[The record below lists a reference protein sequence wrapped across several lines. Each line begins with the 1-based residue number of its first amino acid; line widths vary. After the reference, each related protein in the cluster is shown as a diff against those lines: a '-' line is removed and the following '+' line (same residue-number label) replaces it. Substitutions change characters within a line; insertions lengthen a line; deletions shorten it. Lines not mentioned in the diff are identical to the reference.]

1 MYQIGQ
7 LVMYRKDVCEIKNM
21 KKYNGEDYYILNPV
35 KDESL
40 KISIPITS
48 KDLRTI
54 ISKEE
59 IEQIMKK
66 MPEIETIETEDKIIE
81 HTYKNL
87 LFHGS
92 HEDLIKIIKTT
103 YLRNKER
110 LENNKKV
117 SEKDREYFDKAEEYL
132 YTEFS
137 YALNKSFEETKNYII
152 SEVKKLKSK

>member
-21 KKYNGEDYYILNPV
+21 KKYNGEDYYTLNPV

-110 LENNKKV
+110 LEKNKKV
-117 SEKDREYFDKAEEYL
+117 SEKRNTSIKQKNTYIQ
-132 YTEFS
+132 
-137 YALNKSFEETKNYII
+137 SFPMLLIKVLRKQRTI
-152 SEVKKLKSK
+152 